1 MPEPDAL
8 PPRLEAPGEFAILA
22 ARSFD
27 IPFSF
32 SFSYCFSLLTLGR
45 FPGMRSSFAWTRPLH
60 PKRARSESRCACSGR
75 ETRTPC
81 GSSLRRRDAAQGRDV
96 DVLVRGR
103 LTTLRPADAG
113 DVDRLVA
120 WHADPDVSRYWDG
133 ETFTHDEMAERLS
146 RAEVEAWIVEESGEP
161 VGYLQV
167 HRGGLDMFLI
177 PAVRG
182 RGLGPD
188 AARAMAR
195 HLVGG
200 RGFPRVTVDPYAWN
214 EGAVRA
220 WERAGFVEVSRH
232 EADEDHT
239 ASWILME
246 FRD

>member
-1 MPEPDAL
+1 M
-8 PPRLEAPGEFAILA
+8 
-22 ARSFD
+22 
-27 IPFSF
+27 
-32 SFSYCFSLLTLGR
+32 
-45 FPGMRSSFAWTRPLH
+45 
-60 PKRARSESRCACSGR
+60 
-75 ETRTPC
+75 
-81 GSSLRRRDAAQGRDV
+81 

-120 WHADPDVSRYWDG
+120 WHADPEVSRYWDG
-133 ETFTHDEMAERLS
+133 ETFTRAEMAERLA
-146 RAEVEAWIVEESGEP
+146 RADVEAWIVEEAGEP

-167 HRGGLDMFLI
+167 HFEGLDMFLV
-177 PAVRG
+177 PSARG

-195 HLVGG
+195 HLVNECG
-200 RGFPRVTVDPYAWN
+200 RTRVTVDPYAWN

-220 WERAGFVEVSRH
+220 WGRAGFVEVSRH
-232 EADEDHT
+232 EPEGEYT